1 MNESGTPAAGGT
13 PQARR
18 RPLLKKL
25 IRDKYLILMWIPP
38 LLLLLIFH
46 YVPMYGIVIAFQN
59 YHPGQNFFFTDHWV
73 GFDQFVRFFESPFA
87 FRLIKNTVLISVY
100 SIVFGFPVPILFA
113 LLLNEVRHS
122 KFKRISQTISYLPHF
137 ISTVIIVGMIVNM
150 LSSNG
155 GVITEFIYDLTGQRL
170 NFFLDP
176 QYFKVIFVSSG
187 IWQGFGW
194 GSILYLAAI
203 AGIDPQLYEAA
214 EIDGATRLQRIRFI
228 TLPGLLPTISI
239 LFILSFAGLFDVSA
253 DKVILLYNPAIYETS
268 DVISSYVYRIGL
280 LGAEYSFG
288 TAIGIMNAVV
298 SLLLLLFI
306 NTIARK
312 AKLETLW

>member
-1 MNESGTPAAGGT
+1 MGESSYPIARGT
-13 PQARR
+13 PQVKRN
-18 RPLLKKL
+18 PLLRK
-25 IRDKYLILMWIPP
+25 IVRDKYLILMWMPP

-46 YVPMYGIVIAFQN
+46 YAPMYGIVIAFQD
-59 YHPGQNFFFTDHWV
+59 YQPGQSFFLTDRWV
-73 GFDQFVRFFESPFA
+73 GFEQFVRFFESPFA
-87 FRLIKNTVLISVY
+87 YRLIKNTALISVY

-113 LLLNEVRHS
+113 LLLNEIKHG
-122 KFKRISQTISYLPHF
+122 KFKKISQTISYLPHF
-137 ISTVIIVGMIVNM
+137 ISTVIIVGMVVNM
-150 LSSNG
+150 LSSKD
-155 GVITEFIYDLTGQRL
+155 GVITELIAQLTGQRP

-176 QYFKVIFVSSG
+176 QYFKTIFVASG

-214 EIDGATRLQRIRFI
+214 EIDGAGRLQRIRYI
-228 TLPGLLPTISI
+228 TFPGLLPTISI
-239 LFILSFAGLFDVSA
+239 LFILSFAGLFDVAA
-253 DKVILLYNPAIYETS
+253 DKIILLYNPAIYETS
-268 DVISSYVYRIGL
+268 DVISSYVYRVGL

-298 SLLLLLFI
+298 SLLLLLII
-306 NTIARK
+306 NTTARK